1 MLIVTEA
8 ACSLAAELLNNA
20 DVSGDVAVRVF
31 FEGDDLA
38 MQMDHPLE
46 GDSSFDHNGRVVLI
60 LAEDVMAQIGSQT
73 LDIEETDDGPTLA
86 FC

>member
-1 MLIVTEA
+1 
-8 ACSLAAELLNNA
+8 
-20 DVSGDVAVRVF
+20 
-31 FEGDDLA
+31 

-60 LAEDVMAQIGSQT
+60 LSEDVMAQIGSQT